1 MDFYLT
7 RVEFSPSGD
16 YVIIVSIEN
25 SDLNVKFTGVD
36 AKRVAASYGLEPGRY
51 VLAKCEVDENGF
63 LHLGLELEDKE
74 R

>member
-1 MDFYLT
+1 MDFYRA

-16 YVIIVSIEN
+16 YVMIVSIEN

-36 AKRVAASYGLEPGRY
+36 AKRVADSCGLEPGCC
-51 VLAKCEVDENGF
+51 VIAECEVDENGF